1 MATESDQDFASVLL
15 SQIREIVQVEIK
27 RLDSLIAV
35 GFNQIRDEMEA
46 ERRRVNE
53 QMELRAQHQ
62 KEVDAAEAKRIDA
75 NRAGDVAA
83 VGIANE
89 RAIQQ
94 ASVLASQVDRSAET
108 LRTLVG
114 TTASAVA
121 QQLAQ
126 VTEQLTTRLLALE
139 NARYES
145 RGSSGGFE
153 KMLGWM
159 FAAVMAMAAVGT
171 LVFSGLKK

>member
-1 MATESDQDFASVLL
+1 MADSDAEVLNPL
-15 SQIREIVQVEIK
+15 LVQIRSIVQTEVK
-27 RLDSLIAV
+27 RLDALIAL
-35 GFNQIRDEMEA
+35 GFSQVHSEMES

-62 KEVDAAEAKRIDA
+62 AEMAAAEAKRIDA

-108 LRTLVG
+108 LRGLVA
-114 TTASAVA
+114 TTASSVAV
-121 QQLAQ
+121 QLAQ
-126 VTEQLTTRLLALE
+126 VTEQMTTRLLALE
-139 NARYES
+139 NARYEN
-145 RGSSGGFE
+145 RGTGSGIEKALGWAFGAAMLIVAIGTMFFKSSGHG
-153 KMLGWM
+153 
-159 FAAVMAMAAVGT
+159 
-171 LVFSGLKK
+171 

>member
-1 MATESDQDFASVLL
+1 MIPGTEDKFLN
-15 SQIREIVQVEIK
+15 QIREIVQAEVK
-27 RLDSLIAV
+27 RLDALIAL
-35 GFNQIRDEMEA
+35 GFTQIRDEMES
-46 ERRRVNE
+46 ERNRVNE

-62 KEVDAAEAKRIDA
+62 AALDAAEAKRIDA

-126 VTEQLTTRLLALE
+126 VTEQMTTRLLALE

-145 RGSSGGFE
+145 QGRGGGLE
-153 KMLGWM
+153 KAVGWV
-159 FAAVMAMAAVGT
+159 FGVIMALAAVGSFI
-171 LVFSGLKK
+171 VPHLK